1 MSKPPPAGGPIV
13 IDIVDFKRQN
23 ERESKDM
30 CICISRLYLLSSF
43 FSEANFPENAD
54 LVFVIFKNKRAKE
67 DAERERERVAAA
79 LAE

>member
-30 CICISRLYLLSSF
+30 CIALRLYLLSSF

-67 DAERERERVAAA
+67 DAERERER
-79 LAE
+79 E